1 MNKMNNSICLIGA
14 GGHGAVIKEILDEN
28 SSNIVC
34 FIDANFSINECLGVN
49 VIHEET
55 ELIHKDAVAFVISVG
70 SNQIRKNIA
79 NQHSRQYINAI
90 HPSSVISKSLAIG
103 VGNAVMA
110 GVCIN
115 ARTRIGNH
123 CIVNTNA
130 TVDHDCVLEDFVHVS
145 PGAQLGGNVYIGEG
159 AHIGIGASVKPGVK
173 IGKWSVVGAGAVV
186 VNDVAEGITVVGVPA
201 KPISK

>member
-1 MNKMNNSICLIGA
+1 MEKIVLIGA

-34 FIDANFSINECLGVN
+34 FIDADHTLNKCLGVN
-49 VIHEET
+49 VIHEES
-55 ELIHKDAVAFVISVG
+55 ELVDNGQVAFVISVG

-79 NQHSRQYINAI
+79 SQQARQYINAI
-90 HPSSVISKSLAIG
+90 HPSSVISKSFAIG
-103 VGNAVMA
+103 VGNAIMA

-115 ARTRIGNH
+115 ARTKIGNH

-145 PGAQLGGNVYIGEG
+145 PGAQLGGSVYIGEG

-186 VNDVAEGITVVGVPA
+186 VNDVADRVTVVGVPA
-201 KPISK
+201 KILNK

>member
-1 MNKMNNSICLIGA
+1 MEKIVLIGA
-14 GGHGAVIKEILDEN
+14 GGHGAVIKEILEEN
-28 SSNIVC
+28 SSKIVC
-34 FIDANFSINECLGVN
+34 FVDANYAINECLGVN
-49 VIHEET
+49 VIHEEA
-55 ELIHKDAVAFVISVG
+55 ELVGSDELAFVISVG
-70 SNQIRKNIA
+70 SNQSRKNIA

-90 HPSSVISKSLAIG
+90 HPSSVISKSLTIG

-115 ARTRIGNH
+115 ARTKIGNH

-130 TVDHDCVLEDFVHVS
+130 TVDHDCVLEDFVHIS
-145 PGAQLGGNVYIGEG
+145 PGAQLGGNVYVGEG
-159 AHIGIGASVKPGVK
+159 AHIGIGASIKPGVK

>member
-1 MNKMNNSICLIGA
+1 MEKIVLIGA

-28 SSNIVC
+28 SSNVVC
-34 FIDANFSINECLGVN
+34 FVDANFTISECLGVN
-49 VIHEET
+49 VIHEES
-55 ELIHKDAVAFVISVG
+55 ELIDTDAVAFVISVG

-79 NQHSRQYINAI
+79 NQQSRQYINAI
-90 HPSSVISKSLAIG
+90 HPSSVISKSLALG
-103 VGNAVMA
+103 VGNAFMA

-115 ARTRIGNH
+115 ARTKIGNH

-145 PGAQLGGNVYIGEG
+145 PGAQLGGNVHVGEG

-186 VNDVAEGITVVGVPA
+186 VNDVPDGVTVVGVPA
-201 KPISK
+201 KILIKK

>member
-55 ELIHKDAVAFVISVG
+55 ELNDIDAVSFVISVG
-70 SNQIRKNIA
+70 SNQSRKTIA
-79 NQHSRQYINAI
+79 NQHPRQYINAI
-90 HPSSVISKSLAIG
+90 HPSSVISKSLTIG

-115 ARTRIGNH
+115 ARTKLGNH

-130 TVDHDCVLEDFVHVS
+130 TVDHDCVLEDFVHIS
-145 PGAQLGGNVYIGEG
+145 PGAQLGGNVYVGEG
-159 AHIGIGASVKPGVK
+159 AHIGIGASIKPGVK

-186 VNDVAEGITVVGVPA
+186 VNDVPDGVTVVGIPA
-201 KPISK
+201 KNIK

>member
-1 MNKMNNSICLIGA
+1 MEKIVLIGA

-34 FIDANFSINECLGVN
+34 FIDANYSINECLGVN
-49 VIHEET
+49 VIHEES
-55 ELIHKDAVAFVISVG
+55 ELVDDVSLAFVISVG
-70 SNQIRKNIA
+70 SNTIRKNIA
-79 NQHSRQYINAI
+79 NQQSRQYINAI
-90 HPSSVISKSLAIG
+90 HPSSVISKSLDIG
-103 VGNAVMA
+103 FGNAFMA

-145 PGAQLGGNVYIGEG
+145 PGAQLGGNVYVGEG
-159 AHIGIGASVKPGVK
+159 AHIGIGASIKPGVK

-186 VNDVAEGITVVGVPA
+186 VNDVPDGVTVVGVPA
-201 KPISK
+201 KILNK